1 MVLSLREQGREIV
14 LASDIISML
23 GSETTARKVIRN
35 LVKKGWLAR
44 LVGGRYMLLP
54 PEHGPENFGENNPHG
69 ARRRRRRTSYI
80 GWWTAAAFHGFTTQK
95 PMTVTVATLRQM
107 PARTIEDTDV
117 RFIKITERKFFGF
130 KPYNIYGRK
139 VAISEPEKTVI
150 DCIDRPDLCG
160 GAAELTRIVHGAMRD
175 ADLLKPCQCREH
187 EISLVAPA
195 AWLSHR
201 SRWQAV
207 ACRAARGVEDRDRQI
222 PAIDLRPSENDKK
235 ATSVTSPNGA
245 LFVNARR
252 AICWP
257 RCRGSHGKRCTDA
270 DWRTS
275 FARSRRARGARDI
288 GNVEIDVILT
298 YLLQLFTEK
307 GSWRMSPSRAA
318 RCCARWSLARAGD
331 CPPISISQAARTSS
345 VTT

>member
-1 MVLSLREQGREIV
+1 METNLRTLGPKETTVVLSLREQGREIV
-14 LASDIISML
+14 LASDIISMV

-54 PEHGPENFGENNPHG
+54 PEHGPENFGENNPM
-69 ARRRRRRTSYI
+69 ALAAAAAEPSYI

-117 RFIKITERKFFGF
+117 HFIKITERKFFGF
-130 KPYNIYGRK
+130 KPYNVYGRK

-175 ADLLKPCQCREH
+175 ADPLKLVSAAQEMKSTSLLQRLGYLTDLVGKPLPAEQREVLRTA
-187 EISLVAPA
+187 IAKSQ
-195 AWLSHR
+195 R
-201 SRWQAV
+201 SIF
-207 ACRAARGVEDRDRQI
+207 G
-222 PAIDLRPSENDKK
+222 RPKRKEGDVGYVSEW
-235 ATSVTSPNGA
+235 G

-252 AICWP
+252 VDLLAEVP
-257 RCRGSHGKRCTDA
+257 R
-270 DWRTS
+270 
-275 FARSRRARGARDI
+275 I
-288 GNVEIDVILT
+288 N
-298 YLLQLFTEK
+298 TES
-307 GSWRMSPSRAA
+307 G
-318 RCCARWSLARAGD
+318 
-331 CPPISISQAARTSS
+331 T
-345 VTT
+345 